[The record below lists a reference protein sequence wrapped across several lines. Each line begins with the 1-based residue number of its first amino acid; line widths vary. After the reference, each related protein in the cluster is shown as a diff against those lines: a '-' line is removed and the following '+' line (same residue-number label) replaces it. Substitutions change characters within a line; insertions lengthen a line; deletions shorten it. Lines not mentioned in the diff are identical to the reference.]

1 MAAEAIEMLIKLVRE
16 REFIYNAK
24 HESHMDA
31 TMLANVWE
39 SIAKIV
45 NVEGM
50 DGEIICQIQYVV
62 NNQHRPT
69 CAGCMSTSSA
79 C

>member
-24 HESHMDA
+24 HDSHVVA

-39 SIAKIV
+39 SIAKTV

-50 DGEIICQIQYVV
+50 DGWFIYRIRYVV
-62 NNQHRPT
+62 NNQHRPS
-69 CAGCMSTSSA
+69 CAGCMSTCSA